1 MSGKTS
7 GMSKDSQVHLYYY
20 LLTHAEGVEDGVIPS
35 ALGVQSGFGQP
46 FRKGDTDDS
55 LDKQA
60 RRRSSR
66 QLLNWFQNFRELYN
80 LPART
85 SGEVDVALMEY
96 GDYLF
101 FEVNAQDIFEATLV
115 ALADKFSLAP
125 SVQLIPTSRKS
136 LTKDPLPWELL
147 SLIALEIAMKFGPL
161 YAATLMTMFFGDL
174 RPGDTLMLKMKDI
187 TPPVSVHDV
196 WAIHP
201 RRYRGPRVMDS
212 PLLQSWC
219 GPVYASLHRWSKKNM
234 PDDPGC
240 NFAPF
245 PFQ

>member
-1 MSGKTS
+1 MG
-7 GMSKDSQVHLYYY
+7 
-20 LLTHAEGVEDGVIPS
+20 
-35 ALGVQSGFGQP
+35 
-46 FRKGDTDDS
+46 
-55 LDKQA
+55 
-60 RRRSSR
+60 
-66 QLLNWFQNFRELYN
+66 
-80 LPART
+80 
-85 SGEVDVALMEY
+85 
-96 GDYLF
+96 
-101 FEVNAQDIFEATLV
+101 
-115 ALADKFSLAP
+115 SLAP
-125 SVQLIPTSRKS
+125 LSASFLMS
-136 LTKDPLPWELL
+136 LPWELL
-147 SLIALEIAMKFGPL
+147 SFIALEIAMKFGPL

-234 PDDPGC
+234 PDYPGC

-245 PFQ
+245 PFQWLQNAFCLAQKRWECRILLYYTRSASEVVWQSILIYYTSPCWIVSHTTSNKQW